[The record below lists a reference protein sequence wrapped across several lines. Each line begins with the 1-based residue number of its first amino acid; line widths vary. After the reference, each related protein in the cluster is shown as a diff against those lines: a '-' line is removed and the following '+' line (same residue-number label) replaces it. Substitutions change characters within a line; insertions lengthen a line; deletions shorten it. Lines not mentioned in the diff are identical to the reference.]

1 MNRMVKVSPNY
12 LSRSQS
18 RYNELRRKIS
28 GTRGGTKKVK
38 PPTNSRSQTRSLANT
53 GRQRASPNLS
63 RLSRVVESR
72 SRRTRTRHNLFE
84 PIPIPKSISRSRNNR
99 KNNGHNGA
107 PSF

>member
-1 MNRMVKVSPNY
+1 MVKVSPNY

-72 SRRTRTRHNLFE
+72 SRRHNLFE
-84 PIPIPKSISRSRNNR
+84 PIPIPKSISRLRSRNNS
-99 KNNGHNGA
+99 KHNNNGHNEA